1 MSATSRSRRKWFIGG
16 GVILLLLVI
25 VGVALFALRGQTAD
39 EAAAAEPG
47 EIVAAFRGDLAESA
61 TASGVV
67 SSRQEATLSAASPG
81 IVTELYVRAG
91 DTVAAGDLLVQL
103 DETDLASRLTS
114 AQQNLTL
121 QEANL
126 AALQEGAAAADIAAA
141 EAAVQSA
148 ASRLTSLL
156 DDPSPQDLAS
166 WEADIRSQEA
176 NVASAN
182 ASLSATLSSVDAAA
196 VESARAQVA
205 SAEIAL
211 RNAEDVNEANPTG
224 ATDEALADARN
235 ELAVAQANLNALLA
249 GPNADDVGA
258 SAASVSAAQA
268 NLDRTLA
275 NYDAFLAGATPA
287 QIANAEA
294 GLAQAQASL
303 DNLLA
308 GPTEEELAIAA
319 AQIEQAQ
326 IALVEAEAALAD
338 ATIRAPFAGIVT
350 AVNFVEG
357 ELASG
362 PIVTLMATD
371 FVVQLNVDEIDIGMV
386 AAGQPANVTLET
398 WPEQAITAEVTEIA
412 PRATISSNGLVTYE
426 VWLQLGA
433 TELPVRAGMT
443 ANAEMVTANRD
454 DVLLV
459 PNGAIRADR
468 ENGRYFVN
476 LASQAADGS
485 TTFTEVEV
493 TIGLR
498 DNDFTQI
505 TSGISAGDE
514 LLIGELAVPEQ
525 QFTGPFGGGN

>member
-16 GVILLLLVI
+16 GIALLLLVMI
-25 VGVALFALRGQTAD
+25 GVILFALRGRTAD

-81 IVTELYVRAG
+81 IVTELFVRAG

-103 DETDLASRLTS
+103 DDTDLASRVTS
-114 AQQNLTL
+114 AQQNLAL

-126 AALQEGAAAADIAAA
+126 TALQEGAAAADIAAA

-148 ASRLTSLL
+148 TSRLAALQA
-156 DDPSPQDLAS
+156 DPSPQDVAS
-166 WEADIRSQEA
+166 WEADIRAGEA
-176 NVASAN
+176 SVASAN
-182 ASLSATLSSVDAAA
+182 ASLSATLSSVDAAT
-196 VESARAQVA
+196 VEAARAQVA
-205 SAEIAL
+205 SAEIAV
-211 RNAEDVNEANPTG
+211 RNAENVNEANPTA
-224 ATDEALADARN
+224 ATDEALTNARHD
-235 ELAVAQANLNALLA
+235 LAVAQANLNALLA
-249 GPNADDVGA
+249 GPNAGDVGA
-258 SAASVSAAQA
+258 SAASVTAAQA

-275 NYDAFLAGATPA
+275 NYEAFLAGATPA
-287 QIANAEA
+287 QIASAEA
-294 GLAQAQASL
+294 GLAQAKASL

-308 GPTEEELAIAA
+308 GPSEEELAVAA
-319 AQIEQAQ
+319 AQIAQAE
-326 IALVEAEAALAD
+326 IALADAEAALAD
-338 ATIRAPFAGIVT
+338 AAIRAPFAGIVT
-350 AVNFVEG
+350 AVNFVAG
-357 ELASG
+357 EMASG
-362 PIVTLMATD
+362 PIVTLMAAD
-371 FVVQLNVDEIDIGMV
+371 FAVRLNVDEIDIGVV
-386 AAGQPANVTLET
+386 AVGQPASVTLET
-398 WPEQAITAEVTEIA
+398 WPDEAITAEVAEIA
-412 PRATISSNGLVTYE
+412 PRATISGNGLVTYE

-443 ANAEMVTANRD
+443 ANAEMITANRD
-454 DVLLV
+454 DVLLA

-476 LASQAADGS
+476 VASEAADGS

-514 LLIGELAVPEQ
+514 LLIGELTVPEQ
-525 QFTGPFGGGN
+525 QFRGPFGGGN